1 MLSDRDFASWKLL
14 PGGEEAFD
22 LQGRQSDKSGSTW
35 LTREEID
42 QLEKL
47 PGLDTIRISGLRQDT
62 FEYFIS
68 RYGRQMKRIFFWKCH
83 LVEDWTMLSSLPQAE
98 YIYWFWNQR
107 ITRLW
112 DLSANPH
119 LVGLRLYDFTRLRSI
134 AEIQGSTSLRQLAV
148 GNAIWARWEIDSLLP
163 LAGMPLTYLA
173 FEGKKILDND
183 LSFLPA
189 LRQLRR
195 FDCALNIFTTEQFAW
210 IAANCPQADG
220 RGWHAVEDW
229 GEGDQKKACIL
240 GKRKPILSY
249 RQHGE
254 RIRKYEQAYEQ
265 LKEKYRG
272 VPYHTAFPDG

>member
-35 LTREEID
+35 LTKEEID

-148 GNAIWARWEIDSLLP
+148 GQTKQRVGVNLP
-163 LAGMPLTYLA
+163 LSH
-173 FEGKKILDND
+173 FSSSF
-183 LSFLPA
+183 SFLYM
-189 LRQLRR
+189 
-195 FDCALNIFTTEQFAW
+195 DKKNIDFYIKT
-210 IAANCPQADG
+210 
-220 RGWHAVEDW
+220 
-229 GEGDQKKACIL
+229 KKTI
-240 GKRKPILSY
+240 
-249 RQHGE
+249 
-254 RIRKYEQAYEQ
+254 
-265 LKEKYRG
+265 
-272 VPYHTAFPDG
+272 